1 MEDYFNCENKQEMQ
15 NIISEENQ
23 ILKFIDCLN
32 LNSLIIYYFLF
43 EKFIPYI
50 FVFILITIESILTL
64 IKIKFHR
71 IVFFLGSKILFLFF
85 LN

>member
-50 FVFILITIESILTL
+50 FVFILN
-64 IKIKFHR
+64 HR
-71 IVFFLGSKILFLFF
+71 IYSDSHQDQIS
-85 LN
+85 